1 MPKKKQYNLKSLYFP
16 EQITKAMKSFID
28 YPLTIVDAP
37 MGYGKTT
44 LVRENLKNVD
54 ADILWQKV
62 YDSNISSFWRGLCR
76 QLGELDRDAAASLA
90 ALGFP
95 GDSTSRYEAMSLIE
109 DMKLQRDTVLVIDDY
124 HAVACPQ
131 TNKFIEFLVNNE
143 IPYLHLILI
152 ARHTG
157 MQGIEELKLK
167 GYLLHIRKEDF
178 EFSPEDIKEYYRICG
193 ILLRDTE
200 VQMLYTM
207 SEGWISALYL
217 IMLSYLEDG
226 SLDISKDISKLIENA
241 VYRHL
246 SEELKKLLLSLS
258 IFESFSIEQAV
269 YVSRNENAERLLS
282 EIISQNAFV
291 KYDSKSKMYQ
301 IHNIFMNFLQEE
313 LEGRDMQNDLNQRV
327 AQWFLDTEEYNL
339 ALYYFYLCK
348 DFESIYMALEKEKHG
363 TVNYVYDKDMLIKI
377 FKECPERVKAK
388 HHFAMLILAFE
399 LYTYNEMEA
408 FRKACEE
415 FLEQLQTDKSIAEKD
430 RKRLLGEYELLMSFT
445 VYNDLQKMSIHHIRA
460 SELLKEPSSLLPG
473 GGNWTFGSPS
483 VLYMFYRESGKL
495 EEAQQAIFDA
505 LPRYSRVANGNA
517 GGGEYCMKAE
527 VYFYRGDTE
536 NALITAHQA
545 IHRAESQ
552 KQVSNII
559 CALFLMMRIALV
571 KGNFE
576 FALELLDKMH
586 TTITEAREYSLLH
599 TVEVCE
605 GYIYSILN
613 QSDKIPGWLKEGD
626 YDSDRLLFPNYAFL
640 NIIHGRAMLIE
651 GDYHKLIGSM
661 ESFIDIA
668 SVFPNLLSR
677 IHAYIYSAAA
687 NWRIFRQNE
696 ALEALKKAIDLAMP
710 DKLYMPFVENC
721 DYIKP
726 VLELLHR
733 EDNRCEGIERIFELH
748 EPYRQAM
755 ERIEKEY
762 FPEDRPK
769 LSEREME
776 IAQLAAEGLTNK
788 EIGERLYV
796 TENTIK
802 MALKSIYAKLS
813 INSRTLLKQC
823 LKAL

>member
-1 MPKKKQYNLKSLYFP
+1 MPKKKQYNLKSLYFSDR
-16 EQITKAMKSFID
+16 IAKTMNGFLD
-28 YPLTIVDAP
+28 HPLTIVEAP

-44 LVRENLKNVD
+44 FVRESLKNID
-54 ADILWQKV
+54 ADVLWQKV
-62 YDSNISSFWRGLCR
+62 YDSSISGFWKGFCR
-76 QLGELDRDAAASLA
+76 QLGEVNRDRAISLA

-95 GDSTSRYEAMSLIE
+95 SDSTTRYEAMSLIE
-109 DMKLQRDTVLVIDDY
+109 DMKLQKDTVLVIDDY
-124 HAVACPQ
+124 HAVACSQ
-131 TNKFIEFLVNNE
+131 TNTFIEFLVNNE
-143 IPYLHLILI
+143 IPYLHLTLI

-157 MQGIEELKLK
+157 IQGIEELKLK
-167 GYLLHIRKEDF
+167 GHLLHIRKEAF
-178 EFSPEDIKEYYRICG
+178 EFSPKDIQEYYRICG
-193 ILLRDTE
+193 ILLRDKE
-200 VQMLYTM
+200 VQMLYAMT
-207 SEGWISALYL
+207 EGWISALYL
-217 IMLSYLEDG
+217 IMLNYLENG
-226 SLDISKDISKLIENA
+226 NLDISKNISTLIENA

-246 SEELKKLLLSLS
+246 SEEVKELLLSLC

-269 YVSRNENAERLLS
+269 YVSRNKNAERLLS
-282 EIISQNAFV
+282 EIISQNAFI
-291 KYDSKSKMYQ
+291 KYDGKSKMYQ

-313 LEGRDMQNDLNQRV
+313 LEGRAMQNNLYQRV
-327 AQWFLDTEEYNL
+327 AQWFLETEEYNL

-348 DFESIYMALEKEKHG
+348 DFESIYMALEKEKHA
-363 TVNYVYDKDMLIKI
+363 TVNYVYDKDMLVKI

-388 HHFAMLILAFE
+388 HHFAMLTLAFE
-399 LYTYNEMEA
+399 LYTYNEMEVFKKVSA
-408 FRKACEE
+408 E
-415 FLEQLQTDKSIAEKD
+415 FLKQLQTDKSIEEKD

-445 VYNDLQKMSIHHIRA
+445 VYNDIQKMSIHHIKA
-460 SELLKEPSSLLPG
+460 SELMKEPSSLLPSG
-473 GGNWTFGSPS
+473 GIWTFGSPS

-559 CALFLMMRIALV
+559 CALFLMMRIALT
-571 KGNFE
+571 KGNYE
-576 FALELLDKMH
+576 FVLELLDKMH
-586 TTITEAREYSLLH
+586 NEITAAREYSLLH
-599 TVEVCE
+599 TVEICE
-605 GYIYSILN
+605 GYIYSILKR
-613 QSDKIPGWLKEGD
+613 SDKIPIWLQKGN

-640 NIIHGRAMLIE
+640 NIIHGRTMLIK

-668 SVFPNLLSR
+668 SVFPNLLSQ

-687 NWRIFRQNE
+687 NWRIFRQPE

-721 DYIKP
+721 DYIRP

-733 EDNRCEGIERIFELH
+733 AVNRCEGIERIFELY

-755 ERIEKEY
+755 RRIEKEY

-776 IAQLAAEGLTNK
+776 VARLAAEGLTNK

-823 LKAL
+823 LKGL